1 MSGLCKLEMFAPAV
15 RTHMRDIVNSLTL
28 QLRSGRLSAGTDRNA
43 CVKPIPP
50 SCKDW
55 PNCPARERDSPGP
68 NDDAR
73 AEPPGARPVHGLD
86 RADCDPLRSLHTNR
100 SMAAIVRGHRSLSDQ
115 SVFVP
120 EKHPAPG
127 VPQSCGARTRPAPMS
142 ATSAPGSSR
151 SRAASASTWALRVAM
166 RTAPDCRC

>member
-68 NDDAR
+68 KDDAR
-73 AEPPGARPVHGLD
+73 AEPPGARPVRGLD
-86 RADCDPLRSLHTNR
+86 RAACDPIQLESGSLGGHQR
-100 SMAAIVRGHRSLSDQ
+100 AQLDWSRGSRPSGSLTVTELP
-115 SVFVP
+115 SV
-120 EKHPAPG
+120 
-127 VPQSCGARTRPAPMS
+127 
-142 ATSAPGSSR
+142 SR
-151 SRAASASTWALRVAM
+151 SEYTTTLVPPPRTWLGKRMPV
-166 RTAPDCRC
+166 